1 MKPRIITLAAALLVV
16 SAHSSHAQTL
26 NWGAPIGEPLVDS
39 NGDAI
44 NDSYVFELGAFPL
57 DFNPDESNVGEW
69 LTKWR
74 VFDAL
79 TYDSLAGFTTST
91 VFILNGV
98 TSSSDKPN
106 VSSGSFANLKAYIW
120 IRKGDE
126 PVPGSEWFVGRAI
139 DWTFPSQ
146 GGDCCATNTLE
157 WSVSDLGPNEVP
169 EWGRQY
175 TLTGPGEFT
184 VTGTDGLQTHTFIPE
199 PSASLLTLLASSLLL
214 RRRRNR
220 A

>member
-1 MKPRIITLAAALLVV
+1 MKPRIIILAATLSVL
-16 SAHSSHAQTL
+16 SAHSSLAQTL
-26 NWGAPIGEPLVDS
+26 NWGAPIAEPLVDS

-44 NDSYVFELGAFPL
+44 DDNYVFELGAFPL
-57 DFNPDESNVGEW
+57 DFNPSESNVGEW
-69 LTKWR
+69 LSKWR

-79 TYDSLAGFTTST
+79 TYDSIAGFTTST

-98 TSSSDKPN
+98 TSSSDKRTD
-106 VSSGSFANLKAYIW
+106 SGSFANHIAYIW
-120 IRKGDE
+120 IRKGDD

-146 GGDCCATNTLE
+146 GGDCCANNTLE

-175 TLTGPGEFT
+175 NLTGPGEFT
-184 VTGTDGLQTHTFIPE
+184 VSGTDGLQTHTFIPE
-199 PSASLLTLLASSLLL
+199 PSVSLFTLLASSLLL
-214 RRRRNR
+214 RRRRSR